1 MRARFKTAPPSVLLA
16 AIFLFFSLLYF
27 TLRLFGYTLVPNSR
41 VGPTALSTVITGA
54 MVWLTVK
61 GVKTRKDASKL
72 TVVTS
77 ALLPPL
83 AVIFCIGKDIGYDV
97 GGIEVYT
104 LTVYAYISMTCA
116 MALFFTNVKSLM
128 FRYIAGIIY
137 CVLIVIFSF
146 GLFVQMML
154 WDWDSDVVWSE
165 LSPNGTYLAEIAYYQ
180 PQCTITVTSQ
190 GKDKNILI
198 GTLRKN
204 AKEIYKGGWG
214 AFESGGYY
222 WKTDNIF
229 VIHGEEHIF
238 K

>member
-146 GLFVQMML
+146 GLFVQMVL

-165 LSPNGTYLAEIAYYQ
+165 LSPNGVYLAEVYNNGNIWIKQ
-180 PQCTITVTSQ
+180 Q

-198 GTLRKN
+198 GTLKKDT
-204 AKEIYKGGWG
+204 KEIYEGNPNG
-214 AFESGGYY
+214 ADKLIIRWEEDDILYINS
-222 WKTDNIF
+222 NIYT
-229 VIHGEEHIF
+229 I